1 MFNLRAYV
9 DPDQFDEVT
18 RALHAHEGA
27 RHIVLSGTTMDTDVS
42 LITAELDDEVAD
54 AVIEELTALG
64 VRAGDL
70 SIARVQV
77 VRPMTEEG
85 YSIELESQTDT
96 LVWSEVTDEAVDNI
110 GLRPSYLAY
119 MAVAGVIAAF
129 GVIDRSAVLIVGAMA
144 VSPDLLPLTAASVG
158 IVARRGWLFGRAVG
172 TLLPGLATAVL
183 AAWLVTLALRATG
196 VVDVGADISSGVV
209 SSLAD
214 VSVTT
219 VCVAAAA
226 GVAGM
231 LSFETRASFAV
242 GVAISVTT
250 IPAAAY
256 VGVAAG
262 LGEWHGAAGALA
274 VLGVNL
280 AVLLAGGDG
289 HAGDPGADLAPLTEA
304 AAQSGWSPTATCGAR
319 GGTAPCA
326 SGIVESGPALSRR
339 RGSRTTEGAHGQYRG
354 DGESRRATRE
364 GQGDAVGQDHH
375 LADDVLHDG
384 LGGGEHP
391 QHAEHGRLRPRLH
404 LPLPAAG
411 RRLPAAH
418 VAGRRRA
425 GLRLGRRRLQ
435 LGHARASAR
444 APASSPSGPSSR

>member
-54 AVIEELTALG
+54 AVIGELTALG

-183 AAWLVTLALRATG
+183 TAWLVTLALRASG

-280 AVLLAGGDG
+280 AVLLA
-289 HAGDPGADLAPLTEA
+289 AGTLTLGI
-304 AAQSGWSPTATCGAR
+304 QSL
-319 GGTAPCA
+319 
-326 SGIVESGPALSRR
+326 ISR
-339 RGSRTTEGAHGQYRG
+339 
-354 DGESRRATRE
+354 
-364 GQGDAVGQDHH
+364 
-375 LADDVLHDG
+375 
-384 LGGGEHP
+384 P
-391 QHAEHGRLRPRLH
+391 
-404 LPLPAAG
+404 
-411 RRLPAAH
+411 
-418 VAGRRRA
+418 
-425 GLRLGRRRLQ
+425 
-435 LGHARASAR
+435 
-444 APASSPSGPSSR
+444 

>member
-64 VRAGDL
+64 MRAGDL

-85 YSIELESQTDT
+85 YSIERRSQTDT

-129 GVIDRSAVLIVGAMA
+129 GVVDRSAVLIVGAMA

-158 IVARRGWLFGRAVG
+158 IVARRGRLFGRAVG

-183 AAWLVTLALRATG
+183 AAWLVTLLLRATG

-219 VCVAAAA
+219 IVVAAAA

-280 AVLLAGGDG
+280 AVLLA
-289 HAGDPGADLAPLTEA
+289 AGTLTLGI
-304 AAQSGWSPTATCGAR
+304 QSL
-319 GGTAPCA
+319 
-326 SGIVESGPALSRR
+326 ISR
-339 RGSRTTEGAHGQYRG
+339 
-354 DGESRRATRE
+354 
-364 GQGDAVGQDHH
+364 
-375 LADDVLHDG
+375 
-384 LGGGEHP
+384 P
-391 QHAEHGRLRPRLH
+391 
-404 LPLPAAG
+404 
-411 RRLPAAH
+411 
-418 VAGRRRA
+418 
-425 GLRLGRRRLQ
+425 
-435 LGHARASAR
+435 
-444 APASSPSGPSSR
+444 